1 MPRKDLIIALSK
13 SNLDYDSSIIPQLW
27 KMENDLPEHIVDLLL
42 TALEAAQE
50 EYPEI
55 LSLLLADCALS
66 CTIDAQKKTDVSEH
80 FHPAG

>member
-1 MPRKDLIIALSK
+1 MPKKDLIIALSK

-27 KMENDLPEHIVDLLL
+27 KVNNEIPEQVVDLLL
-42 TALEAAQE
+42 TALESTQE

-66 CTIDAQKKTDVSEH
+66 CTIDAQRK
-80 FHPAG
+80 PAVPGTG